1 MIFPVTEVR
10 LKWLII
16 FFLISL
22 ITISYVLLTK
32 TRKSRRWYIV
42 ETIIVHWQILVLI
55 PCIFAT

>member
-16 FFLISL
+16 FFFISL

>member
-16 FFLISL
+16 FFFISL

-32 TRKSRRWYIV
+32 TRKSWRWYIV

>member
-16 FFLISL
+16 LFFISL

-32 TRKSRRWYIV
+32 TRKSQRWYIV
-42 ETIIVHWQILVLI
+42 ETIIVRWQILVLI